1 MFWLA
6 LHGYVGVDLCI
17 GAKQAKK
24 IRVHDAVAKAYGGIP
39 LRTLILFGIYLAMAG
54 GWGKFFIVIQPISK

>member
-6 LHGYVGVDLCI
+6 LHGYVGVELAA

-24 IRVHDAVAKAYGGIP
+24 IRIHDDVAKAYGGVP
-39 LRTLILFGIYLAMAG
+39 LRTIILLGVCLTMVG
-54 GWGKFFIVIQPISK
+54 SWGKLP